1 MAGTSTNIYLLLK
14 NCNFYN
20 EKYISPIKTSKCL
33 HSYGLYQ
40 DTNNSGI
47 INLTT
52 EKFQNT
58 NLRFER
64 FYLIFHHQRYQ
75 RATRVESSTDSSLR
89 SSDWGQRPCCT
100 KPVSPGMG
108 SVSWPCVPLLYGS
121 YLHHFPCLL
130 QKYHHTGAGSSTG
143 ACNGPD
149 QTSLNA
155 NSVKLQITS
164 FCTGFVAI

>member
-47 INLTT
+47 INLTI

-100 KPVSPGMG
+100 KPVSPKMG
-108 SVSWPCVPLLYGS
+108 SVSWPCVHLCATTPLW
-121 YLHHFPCLL
+121 LL
-130 QKYHHTGAGSSTG
+130 PSPLSMPSTKIPPHWG
-143 ACNGPD
+143 RI
-149 QTSLNA
+149 QYRRL
-155 NSVKLQITS
+155 
-164 FCTGFVAI
+164 